1 MADLLLQDSKVS
13 NNKVEL
19 VGLEIDRDFY
29 NFIENEACAGLEIDA
44 QEFFTSLIRIVSE
57 LAEENSNLLKKR
69 DELQTQIDAWHTRNA
84 VDFDANE
91 YKSFLSEI
99 GYFALQPKDFSIE
112 VDNVDDEIALIAGPQ
127 LVVPISNARFALN
140 AVNARWGSLFDSLY
154 GTDVIPNKGS
164 MATSFAHNLHRVKK
178 TAELACD
185 FLDEVVPLKGASYR
199 QIIAVE
205 KHPSQLIFILSNGQN
220 ATLVDEKKFIGFSS
234 TGNILLMNN
243 NLHMEIVLD
252 QESSYHKSGIFDVL
266 LESAIS
272 TIVDFEDSAST
283 VSCEEKIDAYRN
295 YLGLMKRN
303 LSFGF
308 VKNGDRLERTMNED
322 LSYTDVK
329 GCLKTVPGCS
339 LILVRHVGLHMFTEL
354 VRTTEDESIPEGI
367 LDTMVTT
374 LAGLHDLSSKRNSKK
389 GSLYVVKPKMHG
401 PEEVAFTVK
410 LFSLVERALNLQE
423 NTIKIGIMDEE
434 RRTTLNLKACI
445 HEAKNRI
452 IFINTGFLDRTG
464 DEIHTSMLAGP
475 MRRKNEIKEEVW
487 LDAYERNNVSVGL
500 QSGFFK
506 RAQIGKGM
514 WAQPDLMREMLDTKM
529 LHLEAGA
536 SCAWVPSPTAA
547 TLHATHYHRFSVH
560 NCQRGL
566 QESLQ
571 VDQGDLLKPPLLKN
585 PEDLSTETISDEIH
599 NNAQSILG
607 YVVRWVDQGV
617 GCSKVQDINHVG
629 LMEDRATLRISSQH
643 MANWLHHGICT
654 EEGVREAFEK
664 MALVVD
670 GQNKNDPNYQNM
682 APGYD
687 GYAYQASLAL
697 VFEGLEQPNGY
708 TEDVLIRF
716 RRKALGID

>member
-1 MADLLLQDSKVS
+1 
-13 NNKVEL
+13 
-19 VGLEIDRDFY
+19 
-29 NFIENEACAGLEIDA
+29 
-44 QEFFTSLIRIVSE
+44 
-57 LAEENSNLLKKR
+57 
-69 DELQTQIDAWHTRNA
+69 
-84 VDFDANE
+84 
-91 YKSFLSEI
+91 
-99 GYFALQPKDFSIE
+99 
-112 VDNVDDEIALIAGPQ
+112 
-127 LVVPISNARFALN
+127 VPI
-140 AVNARWGSLFDSLY
+140 
-154 GTDVIPNKGS
+154 
-164 MATSFAHNLHRVKK
+164 
-178 TAELACD
+178 
-185 FLDEVVPLKGASYR
+185 KGASYR

-220 ATLVDEKKFIGFSS
+220 AALVDEKKFIGFSS
-234 TGNILLMNN
+234 SGNILLLNN

-252 QESSYHKSGIFDVL
+252 QENSYHKSGIFDVL

-283 VSCEEKIDAYRN
+283 VSGEEKIDAYRN
-295 YLGLMKRN
+295 YLGLMKRD
-303 LSFGF
+303 LSFSF
-308 VKNGDRLERTMNED
+308 VKNGEKLERDMNED

-329 GCLKTVPGCS
+329 GRSKNLPGCS
-339 LILVRHVGLHMFTEL
+339 LILVRHVGLHMFTDL
-354 VRTTEDESIPEGI
+354 VKAPNGDSIPEGI
-367 LDTMVTT
+367 LDVMVTT
-374 LAGLHDLSSKRNSKK
+374 LAGLHDLTSKRNSKK
-389 GSLYVVKPKMHG
+389 GSLYVVKPKMHS
-401 PEEVAFTVK
+401 PAEVAFTVK
-410 LFSLVERALNLQE
+410 LFSLVEKALNLQE

-434 RRTTLNLKACI
+434 RRATLNLKACVK
-445 HEAKNRI
+445 EAKNRI

-514 WAQPDLMREMLDTKM
+514 WAQPDLMRDMLDTKM

-560 NCQRGL
+560 HCQQEL

-571 VDQGDLLKPPLLKN
+571 VDQEDLLKLPLMK
-585 PEDLSTETISDEIH
+585 STENLSKEAISDEIH
-599 NNAQSILG
+599 NNAQGILG

-643 MANWLHHGICT
+643 MANWLHHGICC
-654 EEGVREAFEK
+654 EEEVRSAFEE
-664 MALVVD
+664 MAVLVD
-670 GQNKNDPNYQNM
+670 EQNKNDPNYQNM
-682 APGYD
+682 APSFD
-687 GYAYQASLAL
+687 GFAYQASLAL
-697 VFEGLEQPNGY
+697 VFEGKEQPNGY

-716 RRKALGID
+716 RRKELGLD

>member
-1 MADLLLQDSKVS
+1 MADLLLQNSKVS
-13 NNKVEL
+13 NNKVEFD
-19 VGLEIDRDFY
+19 GLEIDRDFY
-29 NFIENEACAGLEIDA
+29 IFIETEVCAGLAIGV
-44 QEFFTSLIRIVSE
+44 QEFFSSLALIVSA
-57 LAEENSNLLKKR
+57 LSVENSDLLNKR
-69 DELQTQIDAWHTRNA
+69 DELQAQIDAWHTENITN
-84 VDFDANE
+84 FDASK
-91 YKSFLSEI
+91 YKDFLTNI
-99 GYFALQPKDFSIE
+99 GYVLPQPDDFSIE

-127 LVVPISNARFALN
+127 LVVPISNARFSLN

-164 MATSFAHNLHRVKK
+164 IATSFAHNLHRVKK

-199 QIIAVE
+199 QIIAIE
-205 KHPSQLIFILSNGQN
+205 KHPNQLIFILNNGQN
-220 ATLVDEKKFIGFSS
+220 AALVDEKKFIGFSS
-234 TGNILLMNN
+234 SGNLLLLNN

-252 QESSYHKSGIFDVL
+252 QESSFHKSGIFDVL

-283 VSCEEKIDAYRN
+283 VGSEEKVGAYRN

-303 LSFGF
+303 LSFSF
-308 VKNGDRLERTMNED
+308 VKNGEKLERDMNED

-329 GCLKTVPGCS
+329 GRSKNLPGCS
-339 LILVRHVGLHMFTEL
+339 LILVRHVGLHMFTDL
-354 VRTTEDESIPEGI
+354 VKAPNGDSIPEGI
-367 LDTMVTT
+367 LDVMVTT
-374 LAGLHDLSSKRNSKK
+374 LAGLHDLQSRRNSKN

-410 LFSLVERALNLQE
+410 LFSLVEKALNLQE

-434 RRTTLNLKACI
+434 RRTTLNLKACVK
-445 HEAKNRI
+445 EAKNRI

-514 WAQPDLMREMLDTKM
+514 WAQPDLMRDMLDTKM

-547 TLHATHYHRFSVH
+547 TLHAIHYHRFSVH
-560 NCQRGL
+560 HRQQEL
-566 QESLQ
+566 QKSLEVNQ
-571 VDQGDLLKPPLLKN
+571 DDLLKLPLMKN
-585 PEDLSTETISDEIH
+585 SETLSKDEISDEIH
-599 NNAQSILG
+599 NNAQGILG

-617 GCSKVQDINHVG
+617 GCSKVQDINHVD

-643 MANWLHHGICT
+643 MANWLHHGICC
-654 EEGVREAFEK
+654 EEEVRSAFEE
-664 MALVVD
+664 MAVVVD

-682 APGYD
+682 APNFD
-687 GYAYQASLAL
+687 GFAYLASLAL
-697 VFEGLEQPNGY
+697 VFEGKEQPNGY
-708 TEDVLIRF
+708 TEDVLIHF
-716 RRKALGID
+716 RRKVLGID